1 MNYKNT
7 YRLTNNIEKIT
18 MYDKM
23 YIQENINTIFSVE
36 LDELKQN
43 NSFHYIEKFQKPKS
57 QSSPS
62 KPIYHT
68 TVVRKNKRDLDLNST
83 DDFYLEW
90 DTYKT
95 LKMLYNKIE
104 KHPAARELFIELIK
118 EKLLEVQYIIHEKR
132 DYTSTEPL
140 YFEQHDIS
148 SLAFYFLLKIGKSKD
163 IIEIIDKIGKNDLE
177 GLFHDIY
184 IFIHIEPLHFDE
196 ELLKAL
202 EKFNSNSDYSIE
214 TNFKEKFN
222 RKINSIKYHNIQNEL
237 IGINEEINIYK
248 EKIIEIVS
256 YFGFPSEMETL
267 LLKIDEIYELP
278 DSEPI
283 NSGMIGNLRSFFEKL
298 TDNIAEQI
306 KSKTGEKYPDECE
319 TKIGNQR
326 LYIKNNLNL
335 STREDEFI
343 DSFIILLHIEGGH
356 ALVSEKKYFLM
367 AKNIGITMAYFLLS
381 KLTDFIDN

>member
-1 MNYKNT
+1 LNYKNT

-283 NSGMIGNLRSFFEKL
+283 NSGMIGNL
-298 TDNIAEQI
+298 T
-306 KSKTGEKYPDECE
+306 
-319 TKIGNQR
+319 
-326 LYIKNNLNL
+326 
-335 STREDEFI
+335 
-343 DSFIILLHIEGGH
+343 
-356 ALVSEKKYFLM
+356 YFPQ
-367 AKNIGITMAYFLLS
+367 F
-381 KLTDFIDN
+381 

>member
-1 MNYKNT
+1 
-7 YRLTNNIEKIT
+7 
-18 MYDKM
+18 MYDET
-23 YIQENINTIFSVE
+23 YIQESINTIFNVE
-36 LDELKQN
+36 CDELNQN
-43 NSFHYIEKFQKPKS
+43 NSFHYIEKFHKPKS
-57 QSSPS
+57 GSSPS
-62 KPIYHT
+62 EPVIHT
-68 TVVRKNKRDLDLNST
+68 RVVGVIRKNKKDLDLDST

-90 DTYKT
+90 GTYKI
-95 LKMLYNKIE
+95 LKQLYNKIE
-104 KHPAARELFIELIK
+104 KHPTNRQLFIELIK
-118 EKLLEVQYIIHEKR
+118 EKLLNGQYIIHEKR
-132 DYTSTEPL
+132 DFTSTKPL

-163 IIEIIDKIGKNDLE
+163 IIEIIDKTGKNDFE
-177 GLFHDIY
+177 GLFHDIH
-184 IFIHIEPLHFDE
+184 IFMHNEPLHFNE
-196 ELLKAL
+196 ELLNAL
-202 EKFNSNSDYSIE
+202 EKFNSNNDYSIE
-214 TNFKEKFN
+214 PEFKEQFN
-222 RKINSIKYHNIQNEL
+222 RKINSIKYHNLKNGL

-267 LLKIDEIYELP
+267 LLQIDEIYELP

-306 KSKTGEKYPDECE
+306 KSKTGEKYPNTLE

-326 LYIKNNLNL
+326 LYIKKHLNL
-335 STREDEFI
+335 SDREDEFI

-367 AKNIGITMAYFLLS
+367 TKNIGITMAYFLLS